1 MFLAGGLLLAAPAFS
16 QTSLH
21 DALLNNDANIRKSTI
36 RNLNNLKPLPQDAD
50 ILDTMTFLLEYEN
63 IPEISLLVLEYF
75 EKRNSRDDFFYLSDY
90 LVLVSHEVLIRKA
103 LSILDNLHRPTLRR
117 ELKTTILEKHR
128 PDLFVPYIQLR
139 HDLKADCDF
148 NENDKKWAGD
158 ILADSRYFR
167 YLSQLPPDRFLETH
181 QLFSSCMEL
190 PADYAH
196 LKKIYLG
203 ENISTELMLFYL
215 QDWVPKLSQD
225 HRYFIYKTLLRRNPE
240 MVLDAA
246 QNIPMENRPGL
257 RRAILVAFLLPQES
271 GEPSFRSQEFLLK
284 LVAMENSP
292 RFAFVI
298 GMNYKESRPILKK
311 AWIQK
316 CETITNPDD
325 PVFDSCHLAQI
336 HENPQKAKDFLYR
349 QKKEIQNRLV
359 EKYLQTYLQ
368 YPEFQNREFYL
379 KILKRENSRMTFR
392 LYYHLSPEAFTREK
406 EFLSA
411 YASSIQ
417 SPTIRHLTEEK
428 SAVPEKLP

>member
-1 MFLAGGLLLAAPAFS
+1 MLAAAPAFS

-21 DALLNNDANIRKSTI
+21 DALLHNDANIRKSTI
-36 RNLNNLKPLPQDAD
+36 RNLNNLKSLPQDAD

-90 LVLVSHEVLIRKA
+90 LAMVSHEVLIRKA

-117 ELKTTILEKHR
+117 ELETTILEKHR
-128 PDLFVPYIQLR
+128 PDLFAPYIQHR
-139 HDLKADCDF
+139 QALKVDCDF
-148 NENDKKWAGD
+148 NENDQKWVAG

-181 QLFSSCMEL
+181 RLFSSCMEL
-190 PADYAH
+190 PADYGH
-196 LKKIYLG
+196 LQKIYLG

-215 QDWVPKLSQD
+215 QDWVPKLSVD
-225 HRYFIYKTLLRRNPE
+225 HRYSIYKTLLRRNPD
-240 MVLDAA
+240 MVMDAT
-246 QNIPMENRPGL
+246 QSFPLENRPGL
-257 RRAILVAFLLPQES
+257 RRAILVAFLLPRES

-284 LVAMENSP
+284 LVEMENSP

-298 GMNYKESRPILKK
+298 GINYKESRSILKK

-325 PVFDSCHLAQI
+325 PVFDYCQLAQI
-336 HENPQKAKDFLYR
+336 HENPRKAKNFLYGQNR
-349 QKKEIQNRLV
+349 EIQNRLM

-379 KILKRENSRMTFR
+379 KILKKENSRMTFR
-392 LYYHLSPEAFTREK
+392 LYYHLNPEAFIREK
-406 EFLSA
+406 DFLSA
-411 YASSIQ
+411 YASSIH
-417 SPTIRHLTEEK
+417 SPAVRRLTEEK
-428 SAVPEKLP
+428 SAVREKLP